1 MKNMYEVIKRPI
13 LSEKTT
19 LQKEETNKIT
29 FEVDPRANKIEIK
42 QAVEKIFKVK
52 VNNVHTMMVRG
63 KVKRQGRFSGKRP
76 DWKKAIV
83 SLKPGDKVSF
93 LEGA

>member
-1 MKNMYEVIKRPI
+1 MKNMYQVIKRPI

>member
-42 QAVEKIFKVK
+42 QAIEKIFKVK

-83 SLKPGDKVSF
+83 SLKPGEKVSF

>member
-1 MKNMYEVIKRPI
+1 MKNMYGVIKRPI

-19 LQKEETNKIT
+19 LQKEEGNKIT

-83 SLKPGDKVSF
+83 SLKPGEKVSF